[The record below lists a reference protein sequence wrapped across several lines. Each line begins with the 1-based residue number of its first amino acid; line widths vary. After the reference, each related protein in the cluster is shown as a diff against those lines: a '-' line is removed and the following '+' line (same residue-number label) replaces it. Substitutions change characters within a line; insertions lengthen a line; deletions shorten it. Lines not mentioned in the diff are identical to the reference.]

1 VDDGFDR
8 SAESAAPP
16 KDCHPKDC
24 DAAIAMNDDKHNGGL
39 IQIKK
44 QEDVCPGKKSKI
56 NLADVRERIDFAV
69 ADDAE
74 RKTGPQYWRSLQELA
89 GSEEFQEALHR
100 EFPKGASEW
109 LDTVS
114 RRGFLKVMGASLG
127 LAGLTTATGCVKL
140 PKETIVPYV
149 RQPEGV
155 IPGRPMY
162 YATAVTL
169 GGYASPVLVES
180 HLGRPTKIE
189 GNNLHP
195 ASLGGTDIFTQASIL
210 SLYDPDRSQTVNSLG
225 DVRSWQ
231 HFLDAIRG
239 PLSAQK
245 NLQGAG
251 IRILT
256 PTISSPTLADQLRN
270 FLKTY
275 PQAKWH
281 VWEPVNRDNV
291 LEGAKLAFG
300 QPVETRY
307 DFSKADVIVSLDA
320 DFLYAGYPGNTKYIR
335 DFANRRNPPKVDP
348 NDYLEDRAGG
358 ETLPG
363 MNRLYVIESTPSS
376 TGAKADHR
384 VGVRAG
390 DIEYAF
396 HAIHGI
402 ELLKGNFP
410 GWSSEQQA
418 VLAKAYRDLP
428 RTPGK
433 SIVLVGDHQPPL
445 LHALAH
451 QMNLELGNVGSTI
464 FYTDPVDANPVNQT
478 ESIKEL
484 VADMRGGKVDLL
496 IILGGNPAYDAPAD
510 LNFADA
516 LKNGNIPLRVH
527 YGLHQNETAELCQW
541 HVPATHELESWGDA
555 RAYDGTV
562 SIIQPLIAP
571 LYNGKSEI
579 EFVALLNGQADAT
592 GYDLTR
598 AYWQKQHAGGD
609 FEQFWRKSLHDGW
622 IEGTTFAPKSL
633 SVRSGSI
640 PLAAESNSSAIELNI
655 RRDPTIYDGHFSNN
669 GWLQELPKPMT
680 KLTWDNAVL
689 IGPKM
694 AERLGIASEDVVE
707 LELNGKKIQGPVWI
721 QAGHPD
727 NSVTITLG
735 YGRKRAGRVGTGQG
749 FNAYELRTTA
759 NPWIASGVKITKTGA
774 TYPLA
779 DTQGMQSMETPDGAT
794 RPLVRETTLEEYKKE
809 PNFAKEEETP
819 YDVTLYENY
828 PYKEEKYAWGMAI
841 DLNKCVGCNNCMIA
855 CQSENNIAVV
865 GKEQTHLGRHMH
877 WIRIDTYYEGDRD
890 NPRAFFQPV
899 PCMQCENAPC
909 EVVCPVGATNH
920 STEGLNDMVYN
931 RCVGT
936 RYCSNN
942 CPYKV
947 RRFNFLLFSD
957 WDTPQYKL
965 MRNPDVTV
973 RSRGV
978 MEKCTYCIQR
988 INERRIDTETAS
1000 VREGKD
1006 IRIGDELQ
1014 TACQQSCPAGAI
1026 VFGNINDPNSN
1037 VSKWKAQARNYSL
1050 LGELNTRPR
1059 TTYLAEV
1066 RNPNPEL
1073 EG

>member
-1 VDDGFDR
+1 
-8 SAESAAPP
+8 
-16 KDCHPKDC
+16 
-24 DAAIAMNDDKHNGGL
+24 MNDDKHNGGL

-44 QEDVCPGKKSKI
+44 QEDVCPGKKGKLS
-56 NLADVRERIDFAV
+56 LDSVRERIDFAI
-69 ADDAE
+69 ADDAAQSPE
-74 RKTGPQYWRSLQELA
+74 NKTGPQYWRSLQELA
-89 GSEEFQEALHR
+89 GSQEFQEAMHR

-109 LDTVS
+109 VDSVS
-114 RRGFLKVMGASLG
+114 RRGFLQVMGASLG
-127 LAGLTTATGCVKL
+127 LAGLTAASGCVRL
-140 PKETIVPYV
+140 PNEPIVPYV

-210 SLYDPDRSQTVNSLG
+210 GLYDPDRSQTVNSLG

-231 HFLDAIRG
+231 HFLGAIQG
-239 PLSAQK
+239 PLRVQK
-245 NLQGAG
+245 DMQGAG

-256 PTISSPTLADQLRN
+256 PTISSPTLADQLRT

-281 VWEPVNRDNV
+281 VYEPVNRDNV

-335 DFANRRNPPKVDP
+335 DFASRRNPDG
-348 NDYLEDRAGG
+348 N
-358 ETLPG
+358 
-363 MNRLYVIESTPSS
+363 MNRLYVIESNPSS

-384 VGVRAG
+384 LPLRAG
-390 DIEYAF
+390 QVELFGQLMLATLSSATPYNGLNKNFSNPEVGFASAAF
-396 HAIHGI
+396 N
-402 ELLKGNFP
+402 ELFGHRGSGL
-410 GWSSEQQA
+410 
-418 VLAKAYRDLP
+418 L
-428 RTPGK
+428 
-433 SIVLVGDHQPPL
+433 IVGDHQPPSV
-445 LHALAH
+445 HALAH
-451 QMNLELGNVGSTI
+451 DINSRCGNVGKTV
-464 FYTDPVDANPVNQT
+464 FYSDAVDANPVNQT

-516 LKNGNIPLRVH
+516 LQNGNIPLRVH

-579 EFVALLNGQADAT
+579 EFVALLNGQSDAT

-598 AYWQKQHAGGD
+598 AYWQKQYTGGD

-622 IEGTTFAPKSL
+622 IEGTTFAAKSL
-633 SVRSGSI
+633 SVKSGSI
-640 PLAAESNSSAIELNI
+640 PLAAASDPNAIELNI

-680 KLTWDNAVL
+680 KITWDNAVL

-694 AERLGIASEDVVE
+694 AQRLNIASEDVVE
-707 LELNGKKIQGPVWI
+707 LELDGKKITGPAWI

-735 YGRKRAGRVGTGQG
+735 YGRKRAGRVGTAQG

-774 TYPLA
+774 IYKLA
-779 DTQGMQSMETPDGAT
+779 DTQGMQSMETPDGAV

-809 PNFAKEEETP
+809 PNFAKEEEVP
-819 YDVTLYENY
+819 PEVTLYEPY
-828 PYKEEKYAWGMAI
+828 PYDKETYAWGMAI
-841 DLNKCVGCNNCMIA
+841 DLNKCVGCNNCMMA
-855 CQSENNIAVV
+855 CVSENNIPVV

-920 STEGLNDMVYN
+920 SAEGLNDMVYN

-947 RRFNFLLFSD
+947 RRFNFLLFQD
-957 WDTPQYKL
+957 WDTPQYKM
-965 MRNPDVTV
+965 MRNPDVSV

-1037 VSKWKAQARNYSL
+1037 VSKWKAQSRNYSL

-1066 RNPNPEL
+1066 RNLNPEM

>member
-1 VDDGFDR
+1 M
-8 SAESAAPP
+8 
-16 KDCHPKDC
+16 K
-24 DAAIAMNDDKHNGGL
+24 MDDKTNVGL
-39 IQIKK
+39 IQIKTG
-44 QEDVCPGKKSKI
+44 EDVCPTKRLD
-56 NLADVRERIDFAV
+56 LAFVREKIDA
-69 ADDAE
+69 ATSHDKAE
-74 RKTGPQYWRSLQELA
+74 KTGPEYWRSLEELA
-89 GSEEFQEALHR
+89 GSPAFQEALHR

-127 LAGLTTATGCVKL
+127 LAGMTGCVKL
-140 PKETIVPYV
+140 PLEPIVPYV
-149 RQPEGV
+149 RQPENV
-155 IPGRPMY
+155 IPGRPQY
-162 YATAVTL
+162 YATAIAL

-189 GNNLHP
+189 GNDLHP
-195 ASLGGTDIFTQASIL
+195 ASQGGTDIFTQASL
-210 SLYDPDRSQTVNSLG
+210 LGLYDPDRSQTVTSMG

-231 HFLDAIRG
+231 AFLGAIRG
-239 PLSAQK
+239 PLSVQK
-245 NLQGAG
+245 ALQGSG

-256 PTISSPTLADQLRN
+256 TTTTSPTLADQLRN
-270 FLKTY
+270 FLKLY

-281 VWEPVNRDNV
+281 VYEPVNRDNV
-291 LEGAKLAFG
+291 LEGAKMAFG

-320 DFLYAGYPGNTKYIR
+320 DFLSAGYPGNTRYIR
-335 DFANRRNPPKVDP
+335 DFAARRNPDSG
-348 NDYLEDRAGG
+348 N
-358 ETLPG
+358 

-384 VGVRAG
+384 LPVRAH
-390 DIEYAF
+390 E
-396 HAIHGI
+396 I
-402 ELLKGNFP
+402 ELCA
-410 GWSSEQQA
+410 A
-418 VLAKAYRDLP
+418 VLSAPADVALREVAQVAGEAAEMFFSSLYRDLA
-428 RTPGK
+428 K
-433 SIVLVGDHQPPL
+433 SAGSSVVLAGDHQPPAV
-445 LHALAH
+445 HAFAH
-451 QMNLELGNVGSTI
+451 AINAKLGNVGKTV
-464 FYTDPVDANPVNQT
+464 FYSDPVDANPVNQV
-478 ESIKEL
+478 ESLKEL
-484 VADMRGGKVDLL
+484 VADMQAGQVDLL

-516 LKNGNIPLRVH
+516 LKNNNVPVRVH
-527 YGLHQNETAELCQW
+527 YGLYQDETADLCQW

-571 LYNGKSEI
+571 LYNGKSAV
-579 EFVALLNGQADAT
+579 EFVALLSGQADAT
-592 GYDLTR
+592 GYQLVR
-598 AYWQKQHAGGD
+598 AYWQKQHTGAD

-622 IEGTTFAPKSL
+622 IENTGFAPKQLKSASAPTG
-633 SVRSGSI
+633 SVPF
-640 PLAAESNSSAIELNI
+640 PLNAIELNL
-655 RRDPTIYDGHFSNN
+655 RRDPTIYDGQFSNN
-669 GWLQELPKPMT
+669 GWLQELPKPMS
-680 KLTWDNAVL
+680 KLTWDNAIQ

-694 AERLGIASEDVVE
+694 AERLQLAAKNVVE
-707 LELNGKKIQGPVWI
+707 LELNGKKVQGAVWI

-727 NSVTITLG
+727 NSITITLG
-735 YGRKRAGRVGTGQG
+735 YGRKRAGRVGTAQG
-749 FNAYELRTTA
+749 FNAYELRTSA
-759 NPWIASGVKITKTGA
+759 NPWIASGVKITKTGDI
-774 TYPLA
+774 YQLA
-779 DTQGMQSMETPDGAT
+779 STQGMQSMDTPDGGH
-794 RPLVRETTLEEYKKE
+794 RNLVYETTLDEYKKE
-809 PNFAKEEETP
+809 PRFAQEEEVP
-819 YDVTLYENY
+819 KDVTLYPDYHYE
-828 PYKEEKYAWGMAI
+828 KETYAWGMAI
-841 DLNKCVGCNNCMIA
+841 DLNKCVGCNNCIVA

-865 GKEQTHLGRHMH
+865 GKEQTLLGRHMH
-877 WIRIDTYYEGDRD
+877 WIRVDAYYQGDRD
-890 NPRAFFQPV
+890 NPKAFFQPV

-909 EVVCPVGATNH
+909 EVVCPVAATNH

-947 RRFNFLLFSD
+947 RRFNFLLFQD
-957 WDTPQYKL
+957 WDTPQYKM
-965 MRNPDVTV
+965 MRNPDVSV

-1014 TACQQSCPAGAI
+1014 TACQQSCPADAI

-1073 EG
+1073 ER